1 MAHQEATLSSA
12 SSSVELS
19 VIVPALNEGE
29 NLRRTINGLD
39 GTLPA
44 ASEIIVVDDGST
56 DGGTDFLRG
65 SCNVRFFEPEMPG
78 MRLGAP
84 AARNKGAV
92 AASGEVLIFLDAH
105 VDVMLGWAEPL
116 IAAVRDPAVGAAAP
130 GISVIGRPDCCG
142 FGLRFRDA
150 CLGVEWL
157 PPPDGDLEAPLLPG
171 ACLAVRRDLFAEQD
185 GFDPGLIL
193 WGSEDAELSLRLWT
207 AGYALRM
214 VPEVTVAHLFRE
226 QHPYAIDWTGV
237 LHNMLR
243 LAVVHFS
250 RERLARV
257 VERQKHY
264 RDFAAAWALLTDTDA
279 AARRAAVKTR
289 RARDDQDYFAH
300 FGDIH

>member
-1 MAHQEATLSSA
+1 MSSA

-39 GTLPA
+39 GTLPP

-56 DGGTDFLRG
+56 DGGTEFLRG
-65 SCNVRFFEPEMPG
+65 SGNVQLFEPEVPG

-84 AARNKGAV
+84 AARNKGAA

-105 VDVMLGWAEPL
+105 VDVMPGWAEPL
-116 IAAVRDPAVGAAAP
+116 IAAVRDPSVGAAAP

-150 CLGVEWL
+150 GLGVEWL
-157 PPPDGDLEAPLLPG
+157 PPPDGEPEAPLLPG
-171 ACLAVRRDLFAEQD
+171 ACLAVRRDLFADQG

-207 AGYALRM
+207 AGYALRL

-243 LAVVHFS
+243 LAVVHFG

-264 RDFAAAWALLTDTDA
+264 RDFAAAWALLADTDA
-279 AARRAAVKTR
+279 AIRRAAVKTR

>member
-1 MAHQEATLSSA
+1 MCGSSNRNA
-12 SSSVELS
+12 GHA
-19 VIVPALNEGE
+19 P
-29 NLRRTINGLD
+29 RR
-39 GTLPA
+39 A
-44 ASEIIVVDDGST
+44 
-56 DGGTDFLRG
+56 
-65 SCNVRFFEPEMPG
+65 
-78 MRLGAP
+78 
-84 AARNKGAV
+84 AARNKGA
-92 AASGEVLIFLDAH
+92 AAAAGEVLIFLDAH
-105 VDVMLGWAEPL
+105 VDVTHGWAEPL

-130 GISVIGRPDCCG
+130 GISVIGHPDCCG

-150 CLGVEWL
+150 GLGVEWL
-157 PPPDGDLEAPLLPG
+157 PPPPDGQSEASLLPG
-171 ACLAVRRDLFAEQD
+171 ACLAVRHDLFVAEG

-207 AGYALRM
+207 AGYTLRL

-243 LAVVHFS
+243 LAVVHFG

-264 RDFAAAWALLTDTDA
+264 RDFAAAWALLADTDA
-279 AARRAAVKTR
+279 TARRAAVKTR